1 MNEAN
6 ERTMRIDTTKLPAAV
21 LLASLLVVVTM
32 REAQSTFSGEDGR
45 IAFASNRTTG
55 EGVANPEGDF
65 EFHTMHPDG
74 TGAQNLTSDPAGD
87 FTPDWQPVR

>member
-6 ERTMRIDTTKLPAAV
+6 EKTMPINTTMLAAAV
-21 LLASLLVVVTM
+21 LLASLLVVTM
-32 REAQSTFSGEDGR
+32 RETQATFSGEDGR

-55 EGVANPEGDF
+55 EAVANPEGDF
-65 EFHTMHPDG
+65 EIYTMHPDG
-74 TGAQNLTSDPAGD
+74 TGAQNFTNDPAGD